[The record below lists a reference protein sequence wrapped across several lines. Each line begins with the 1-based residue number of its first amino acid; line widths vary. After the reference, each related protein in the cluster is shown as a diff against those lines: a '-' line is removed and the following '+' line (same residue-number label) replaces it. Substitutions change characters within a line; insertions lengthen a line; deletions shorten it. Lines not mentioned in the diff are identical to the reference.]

1 MLSKTHASVG
11 VAAALLMQPPTTIP
25 MLGAAIAVSAVSGAM
40 SDIDERH
47 SKAKKS
53 FDKLIG
59 LLFILTLAITIMDYC
74 LDIKVIDF
82 LFLNSNVAQS
92 LCAVL
97 MFALICFYGC
107 GQSHRGFM
115 HSFAC
120 CFMLTTVIAL
130 LFPSVYIYFCIAFIS
145 HIALDVLNKKGEQ
158 LFWPLKW
165 RTCLG
170 ICSSDG
176 AMNSILLAFG
186 LIATLYAIYACP
198 AIQNVLP
205 NELLA
210 IF

>member
-25 MLGAAIAVSAVSGAM
+25 MLGAAIAVSAVSGVM

-47 SKAKKS
+47 SKVKKS

-59 LLFILTLAITIMDYC
+59 LLFVLTLAITIMDYC

-130 LFPSVYIYFCIAFIS
+130 LFPSVCIYFCIAFIS
-145 HIALDVLNKKGEQ
+145 HIVLDILNKKGEQ

-165 RTCLG
+165 RACLG
-170 ICSSDG
+170 VCSSDG
-176 AMNSILLAFG
+176 TMNSILFAFG
-186 LIATLYAIYACP
+186 LIAALYAICACP

>member
-11 VAAALLMQPPTTIP
+11 VAVALLMQPPTTIP

-47 SKAKKS
+47 SKVKKS

-59 LLFILTLAITIMDYC
+59 LLFALTLAITIMDYC

-130 LFPSVYIYFCIAFIS
+130 LFPSVCIYFCTAFIS
-145 HIALDVLNKKGEQ
+145 HIALDILNKKGEQ

-165 RTCLG
+165 RTCFG
-170 ICSSDG
+170 VCSSDG
-176 AMNSILLAFG
+176 AINSILLAFG
-186 LIATLYAIYACP
+186 LIVALYAICTCP

>member
-11 VAAALLMQPPTTIP
+11 VAAALLIRPPTTIP
-25 MLGAAIAVSAVSGAM
+25 MLGAAIAVSAVSGTI

-47 SKAKKS
+47 SKVKKS

-59 LLFILTLAITIMDYC
+59 LLFILTLAVTIMDYC
-74 LDIKVIDF
+74 LNIKIIDF
-82 LFLNSNVAQS
+82 LFLNDNVAQS

-97 MFALICFYGC
+97 MFALICFYGG

-120 CFMLTTVIAL
+120 CFMLTAIIAL
-130 LFPSVYIYFCIAFIS
+130 LFPSVCIYFCTAFIF
-145 HIALDVLNKKGEQ
+145 HIALDILNKKGEQ

-165 RTCLG
+165 RACFG
-170 ICSSDG
+170 VCSSDG

-186 LIATLYAIYACP
+186 LIAALYAICACP

>member
-130 LFPSVYIYFCIAFIS
+130 LFPSVCIYFCIAFIS

-176 AMNSILLAFG
+176 AMNSILLVFG

>member
-25 MLGAAIAVSAVSGAM
+25 MLGAAIAVSAVSGTM

-130 LFPSVYIYFCIAFIS
+130 LFPSVCIYFCIAFIS

>member
-47 SKAKKS
+47 SKARKS

-130 LFPSVYIYFCIAFIS
+130 LFPSVCIYFCIAFIS